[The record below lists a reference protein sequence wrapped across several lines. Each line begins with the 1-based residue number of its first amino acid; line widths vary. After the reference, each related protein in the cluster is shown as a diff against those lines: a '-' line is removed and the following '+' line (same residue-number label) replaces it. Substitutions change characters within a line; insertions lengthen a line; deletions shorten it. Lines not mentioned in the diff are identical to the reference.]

1 MNRTGLI
8 AKISIKYVL
17 PTCIWKYFWRILL
30 YFAFL
35 GEFRRISRKFLNFA
49 GPRPREISEALSSI
63 GKISS
68 ECNAWSYESY
78 LPTLPVF
85 PGISKFFIK
94 SPGFLV
100 RAPNLPR
107 NTYRGLFTIFSLI
120 LLFLLT
126 LPVFP
131 GISKFF
137 IKSPGLPVR
146 APNLLGNT
154 YRGLFTIFSLI
165 LLFLLTLPVFPG
177 ISKFFIK
184 SPGLPVRAPNL
195 LGNT

>member
-1 MNRTGLI
+1 MYLEIFLADFAVFRFFGG
-8 AKISIKYVL
+8 ISQD
-17 PTCIWKYFWRILL
+17 
-30 YFAFL
+30 FAEIP
-35 GEFRRISRKFLNFA
+35 EFRRSATARNIR
-49 GPRPREISEALSSI
+49 GPVL

-94 SPGFLV
+94 SPGILV
-100 RAPNLPR
+100 RAPNLPG

-120 LLFLLT
+120 LLFLPT

-154 YRGLFTIFSLI
+154 
-165 LLFLLTLPVFPG
+165 
-177 ISKFFIK
+177 
-184 SPGLPVRAPNL
+184 
-195 LGNT
+195 